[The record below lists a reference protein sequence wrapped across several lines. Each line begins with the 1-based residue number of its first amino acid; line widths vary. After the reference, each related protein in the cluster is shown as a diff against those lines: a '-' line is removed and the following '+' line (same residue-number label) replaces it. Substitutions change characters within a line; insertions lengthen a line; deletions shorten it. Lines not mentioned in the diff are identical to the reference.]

1 MCIYYVAYLVLA
13 DQSDTID
20 HEFSSRITKCESKD
34 EFYARILHDERSRQ
48 KRRPRWWSLLNNS
61 SIRRDYGSTIWS
73 PSSDRRRF
81 PLEEPSDFRI
91 LDSFGDF
98 ITRGWRIK
106 KKGKMHTERARPIG
120 QEKFSTCS
128 CSPPALIPNS
138 VLLRYPRTWSSFF
151 PVPSIRRL
159 DFLFTCWHETF
170 HSLRLKGL
178 SVVGER
184 RSGRSSMQ
192 LQTASHRD
200 AIVRRS
206 FARDAFE
213 CFVEIRFFFFSFFSR
228 GNKTFVGGYVVR

>member
-106 KKGKMHTERARPIG
+106 KKRKDAHGTREANWTGKVFNLFMLPSCPHPQLGSSSVSSDLIVLLSSSLHPATRFSLYLLAWNFPLFEIERIVGGWRKKEWPIEYATADCIASG
-120 QEKFSTCS
+120 CD
-128 CSPPALIPNS
+128 CSPVVCARCIRMLRRDS
-138 VLLRYPRTWSSFF
+138 LL
-151 PVPSIRRL
+151 L
-159 DFLFTCWHETF
+159 FLF
-170 HSLRLKGL
+170 
-178 SVVGER
+178 
-184 RSGRSSMQ
+184 
-192 LQTASHRD
+192 
-200 AIVRRS
+200 
-206 FARDAFE
+206 
-213 CFVEIRFFFFSFFSR
+213 FF
-228 GNKTFVGGYVVR
+228 